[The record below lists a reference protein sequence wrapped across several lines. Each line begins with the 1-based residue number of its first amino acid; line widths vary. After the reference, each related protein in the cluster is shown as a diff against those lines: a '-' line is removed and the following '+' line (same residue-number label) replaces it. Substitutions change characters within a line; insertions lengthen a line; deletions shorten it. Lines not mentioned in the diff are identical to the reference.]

1 VVTYNPDD
9 GLPSRLRVIGDQVAA
24 VLVVDN
30 ASSEGC
36 ALLRECASLQGVEF
50 AWNETNRGVAA
61 ALNQGLGWA
70 RGKGFD
76 WLVTLDQDTVVAD
89 SFVSS
94 LDAVFAAYPNPDRIG
109 LLGSNYIESYR
120 GEPLLPPEGS
130 KWVEVV
136 FVITSGMLV
145 PVAVADKIGPFREDF
160 FVDLVDHE
168 YCLRARS
175 RGYSVILARA
185 PLMQHRVGEPKWVRL
200 LGKRLTTPN
209 HSPERHYYMSRNLL
223 IVARDYLVK
232 EPGPV
237 LGAMATRIKEMI
249 LVVCC
254 EQNKWAKLGAAA
266 RGAFDALRGRMG
278 PR

>member
-1 VVTYNPDD
+1 MVTYNPAD
-9 GLPSRLRVIGDQVAA
+9 GLADRVRAIRDQVAA

-36 ALLRECASLQGVEF
+36 ALLRECASLQGVEIS
-50 AWNETNRGVAA
+50 WNATNRGVAA
-61 ALNQGLGWA
+61 ALNQGLEWA

-94 LDAVFAAYPNPDRIG
+94 LDAVLAAHPDPGGIG
-109 LLGSNYIESYR
+109 LVGSNYVESYR
-120 GEPLLPPEGS
+120 GELLLPTEGS

-136 FVITSGMLV
+136 FAITSGMLV

-160 FVDLVDHE
+160 FIDLVDHE

-175 RGYSVILARA
+175 HGYSVILARA
-185 PLMQHRVGEPKWVRL
+185 PLMQHKVGEPTWTKL
-200 LGKRLTTPN
+200 LWKLVTTPN
-209 HSPERHYYMSRNLL
+209 HSPDRHYYISRNLL
-223 IVARDYLVK
+223 IVARDYMFK

-237 LGAMATRIKEMI
+237 LGALATRVKEI
-249 LVVCC
+249 LLVICC
-254 EQNKWAKLGAAA
+254 ERNKWAKLSATA
-266 RGAFDALRGRMG
+266 RGALDALRGRMG